1 LDQVGYEVRRPEP
14 VGLGLVCVPIGC
26 CTSLLYA
33 AATPDGLGD
42 DRPPTMLVDNRLR
55 SRIKIIEVGV
65 RLAAF

>member
-1 LDQVGYEVRRPEP
+1 V
-14 VGLGLVCVPIGC
+14 VPIGC